1 MISNLWLPGNNTRL
15 YIHIIC
21 TVTRS
26 IFRYML
32 KCIEICIYIYIYKWA
47 RDYYINKF
55 HWTINGKRGLA
66 LLDLF
71 VAFVE
76 PYHGRHSVEQN
87 HVHEM
92 SPLRQKS
99 LGFDAK
105 KISVQKIKTETLMCP
120 SWLKEH
126 DWEPFFYQCGLKSVI
141 FIEF

>member
-105 KISVQKIKTETLMCP
+105 LHQNRDFWEHYFSQWQYIKGRPKYTVVYKGEA
-120 SWLKEH
+120 
-126 DWEPFFYQCGLKSVI
+126 
-141 FIEF
+141 